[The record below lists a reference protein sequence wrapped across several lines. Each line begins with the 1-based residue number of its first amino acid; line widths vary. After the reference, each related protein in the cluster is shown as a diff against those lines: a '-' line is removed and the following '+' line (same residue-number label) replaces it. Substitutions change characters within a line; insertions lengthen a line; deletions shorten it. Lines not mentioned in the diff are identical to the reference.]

1 MKKTLVIIIVAG
13 IVAFVLWKFVLPIE
27 KDTSPT
33 SESATPSIN
42 KDKTIYDDA
51 LLDLEDARE
60 TLK

>member
-1 MKKTLVIIIVAG
+1 MKKIFISILIAG
-13 IVAFVLWKFVLPIE
+13 IAGFLLWKFVLSLE
-27 KDTSPT
+27 KSPPPT

>member
-1 MKKTLVIIIVAG
+1 MKKIFISILIAG
-13 IVAFVLWKFVLPIE
+13 IAGFLLWKFVLSLE
-27 KDTSPT
+27 KNSPPT
-33 SESATPSIN
+33 FESATPSIN